1 MKVVWVLF
9 IMLLLNCNTEKDAN
23 DVKVKFPPELLP
35 TLSTSS
41 STQMWQYF
49 YYFGEREVDQT
60 VTPSCG
66 TATPGVTLSG
76 TGTGTGT
83 TTTQQTTGTGTSN
96 TKFTIFSQMTMKKT
110 GELLTLKFAFDTNQ
124 FQGTI
129 DPQQGFVL
137 SGGVWRSTITGRQGT
152 VKWGAQGVGYIDE
165 SATGSQT
172 VSYMKLDLELFGFY
186 QPPPTDTTT
195 STNNTVVFE
204 CFTNDGKT
212 CTTSTSSAKCYTY
225 DSVSCIT
232 TNSGSSI
239 TIKATVNCSA
249 KNIVPS
255 S

>member
-1 MKVVWVLF
+1 MKVLWILSL
-9 IMLLLNCNTEKDAN
+9 ILLLNCNTEKDAN
-23 DVKVKFPPELLP
+23 DVKVKFPPEVLA
-35 TLSTSS
+35 TLDTTDT
-41 STQMWQYF
+41 TQMAQYF
-49 YYFGEREVDQT
+49 LYFGDREVDQT

-83 TTTQQTTGTGTSN
+83 AVSQPSTGGTGGTSN

-129 DPQQGFVL
+129 DPQQGFIL
-137 SGGVWRSTITGRQGT
+137 SGGVWQSTITGRQGT

-165 SATGSQT
+165 SATGAQT
-172 VSYMKLDLELFGFY
+172 VSYMKLDLELFGFF
-186 QPPPTDTTT
+186 QPGQGQ
-195 STNNTVVFE
+195 NNTVVFQ
-204 CFTNDGKT
+204 CYTSDGLK
-212 CTTSTSSAKCYTY
+212 CTTTTSSAQCYTY
-225 DSVSCIT
+225 DSVNCIT
-232 TNSGSSI
+232 TNAGKNI
-239 TIKATVNCSA
+239 TVKATVNCSA